1 MKPQV
6 YIDPRPAEEFDKYHA
21 RTRTKRPDWVYRA
34 ARIVLTVPILAIY
47 RFRAIDVDNVP
58 YTGPV
63 ILAPN
68 HFSFFDHFFVAA
80 LLRREV
86 QFMAKSQLFQ
96 PPILDFILSH
106 GGTFPVRRGQ
116 KDEEAFITAHSILDR
131 GGTVLMYAEGGRSR
145 SKRLGDPKPGVGRL
159 ALESGVPV
167 VPIAI
172 HGSQHVREAKRGRI
186 SPKVTVQYGEPIV
199 FERVSSPTRE
209 QAQAV
214 ANEVFAGVKKMYEAL
229 DAQGRRGVL
238 TRLRQ
243 ERRHGA
249 PAVG

>member
-6 YIDPRPAEEFDKYHA
+6 YIDSRPAELFDKYHA
-21 RTRTKRPDWVYRA
+21 RTRTKRPDWVYRL
-34 ARIVLTVPILAIY
+34 ARIVLTGPILAIY

-58 YTGPV
+58 YSGPV

-68 HFSFFDHFFVAA
+68 HFSFLDHFFVAV

-96 PPILDFILSH
+96 PPILDFILTH

-116 KDEEAFITAHSILDR
+116 KDDDAFITAHTILDR

-145 SKRLGDPKPGVGRL
+145 SMRLGQPKPGLGRL
-159 ALESGVPV
+159 ALESGAPV

-186 SPKVTVQYGEPIV
+186 SPKVTVQYGKPIAY
-199 FERVSSPTRE
+199 ERVEHPSRE
-209 QAQAV
+209 QAQVV
-214 ANEVFAGVKKMYEAL
+214 ANEVFARVKEMYEAL

-238 TRLRQ
+238 ARLRQ
-243 ERRHGA
+243 ERRQGA
-249 PAVG
+249 PVPS